1 MAKVDVL
8 SLTGAAAGSVELD
21 DHTFGIQPNVA
32 VMHQGV
38 TAQLAARR
46 SGTQSTRTRA
56 ESRGGGAKPWAQKG
70 TGRARH
76 GSIRSPQWRGG
87 GVALG
92 PKPRSYVQKTPRK
105 MVRLALRS
113 ALSDRA
119 ADGRVVVVDGWT
131 FETPKTRD
139 AVAAL
144 AALGVE
150 GRALVVVDRGD
161 ENTWKSFANLPTV
174 HVLSTGELNAYDVLV
189 SDFVVFTRD
198 TLPTAQAPAPTI
210 LVVEPDADP
219 AGEEEE

>member
-1 MAKVDVL
+1 M
-8 SLTGAAAGSVELD
+8 
-21 DHTFGIQPNVA
+21 
-32 VMHQGV
+32 
-38 TAQLAARR
+38 
-46 SGTQSTRTRA
+46 
-56 ESRGGGAKPWAQKG
+56 
-70 TGRARH
+70 
-76 GSIRSPQWRGG
+76 
-87 GVALG
+87 
-92 PKPRSYVQKTPRK
+92 
-105 MVRLALRS
+105 RLALRS

-150 GRALVVVDRGD
+150 GRVLVVVDRGD
-161 ENTWKSFANLPTV
+161 ENVWKSFANLPAV

-198 TLPTAQAPAPTI
+198 TLPSAQAPASTA
-210 LVVEPDADP
+210 LEAEPDPDP

>member
-1 MAKVDVL
+1 M
-8 SLTGAAAGSVELD
+8 
-21 DHTFGIQPNVA
+21 
-32 VMHQGV
+32 
-38 TAQLAARR
+38 
-46 SGTQSTRTRA
+46 
-56 ESRGGGAKPWAQKG
+56 
-70 TGRARH
+70 
-76 GSIRSPQWRGG
+76 
-87 GVALG
+87 
-92 PKPRSYVQKTPRK
+92 
-105 MVRLALRS
+105 
-113 ALSDRA
+113 
-119 ADGRVVVVDGWT
+119 VVDGWT

-161 ENTWKSFANLPTV
+161 ENTWKSFANLPAV